1 MPKPLAA
8 VPDLEAELDDLY
20 AAPPEDF
27 TSARNDLAR
36 RLKQAGQNAVAARV
50 KELRKPTVALWAVN
64 QLARAN
70 PKGVRALLD
79 AGDRLRAAQQQALG
93 GGEST
98 ELRAATAEERK
109 LLRELT
115 QQGEALLRDAGR
127 SSAAERIARVLR
139 AAAVDPDAR
148 ELLAQGRLSEELES
162 TGFGAFA
169 GMEVPAR
176 SGREQRKEDT
186 PSPAAQR
193 RREERLKKLRERA
206 VTLKKAAT
214 DAEREAGKAEATLEQ
229 TRRKEAKAKDA
240 AERAEAD
247 LDAAEA
253 EGE

>member
-64 QLARAN
+64 QLARAD

-79 AGDRLRAAQQQALG
+79 AGVRLRAAQQQALG

-115 QQGEALLRDAGR
+115 QEGEALLRDAGR

-139 AAAVDPDAR
+139 AAAVDPDAC

-169 GMEVPAR
+169 SMEVPAP
-176 SGREQRKEDT
+176 SGREQRQEDT
-186 PSPAAQR
+186 PSPAAR
-193 RREERLKKLRERA
+193 RRRDERIKKLRERA
-206 VTLKKAAT
+206 AKLKKEAIE
-214 DAEREAGKAEATLEQ
+214 AEREAAKAH
-229 TRRKEAKAKDA
+229 RKEARAKDA
-240 AERAEAD
+240 AAQAEAD
-247 LDAAEA
+247 LEAAEA
-253 EGE
+253 EDE